1 MLIFFKRPYGV
12 SESIGLVES
21 WKEIYVNSLQKVFTE
36 TRLSKTQLCKPRVS
50 ELRKQQ
56 CNVTRLQSFSHVV
69 VLWQM
74 QKSVCYCTVFALFYF
89 EFDSNF
95 QVQAPRG
102 IYLEGRFNGGSLK
115 LRAWGAYI
123 QKGLYMEGH
132 IFGILRFLWI
142 NQTSSQVHFNLV
154 PWASTLCNLRIY
166 RKQPSKNIYFL

>member
-1 MLIFFKRPYGV
+1 MEGNLC
-12 SESIGLVES
+12 
-21 WKEIYVNSLQKVFTE
+21 Q

-74 QKSVCYCTVFALFYF
+74 QKFVCYCTVFALFYF

-132 IFGILRFLWI
+132 IFGILRFL
-142 NQTSSQVHFNLV
+142 
-154 PWASTLCNLRIY
+154 
-166 RKQPSKNIYFL
+166 

>member
-1 MLIFFKRPYGV
+1 M
-12 SESIGLVES
+12 
-21 WKEIYVNSLQKVFTE
+21 
-36 TRLSKTQLCKPRVS
+36 S

-56 CNVTRLQSFSHVV
+56 YNVTRLQSFSHVV

-74 QKSVCYCTVFALFYF
+74 QKFVCYCTVFGLFYF

-132 IFGILRFLWI
+132 IFGILRFL
-142 NQTSSQVHFNLV
+142 
-154 PWASTLCNLRIY
+154 
-166 RKQPSKNIYFL
+166 

>member
-1 MLIFFKRPYGV
+1 MHKSLKLLEKYRELFKSIYKLPYNSEKKPWCLYFSNALICV
-12 SESIGLVES
+12 SKSIGLVKR

-56 CNVTRLQSFSHVV
+56 YNVTRLQSFSHVV

-74 QKSVCYCTVFALFYF
+74 QKFVCYCTVFALFYF

-102 IYLEGRFNGGSLK
+102 IYLEGRFNGRSLK

-132 IFGILRFLWI
+132 IFGILRFL
-142 NQTSSQVHFNLV
+142 
-154 PWASTLCNLRIY
+154 
-166 RKQPSKNIYFL
+166 